1 MRRLVLVS
9 SILMATT
16 SPAALAA
23 QVVQDVPGGQDAA
36 GQNVPAQET
45 PSQDVPPQDVPPQ
58 DASGQTAQDAQAASD
73 IAVTDD
79 EIVVTAEM
87 RGSVVGDIQP
97 EQVLTPADIRSYGVS
112 SVGELLDAL
121 APQTS
126 SGRGSGRPVVL
137 LNGRRISGFRE
148 LRDIPT
154 EAIERVDILP
164 EEVALKYGY
173 RADQRVVNI
182 VLRERFRSITAE
194 LEGGMPTAGGF
205 STQDADLDI
214 LRIAGDARISFHIGY
229 EGRSALTEDERDIV
243 PTRESLFDRYGNVTA
258 TDGSSE
264 IDPALSALVGTPV
277 TVAGALARA
286 ADGAVSLA
294 DFVPG
299 ANAPNSGSEAP
310 YRTLQGSNRTLTVNG
325 VIARPIAP
333 RVTATFNVE
342 LTATESES
350 LLGLSTAT
358 LTLPAGNPYS
368 PFADDV
374 TLYRAYPSLGALDRD
389 TSSQTIHLGTGF
401 NGDGDI
407 WRWSVTA
414 NYDRSTS
421 ETITT
426 TGIDVTPFQTAL
438 DLGDPAFNP
447 FGDPPLDMLSFLPLD
462 ISRSTS
468 NAGTV
473 EAQTSGKLFRMPAG
487 EVNTSIRIGG
497 ALSDYSSDSTRSG
510 ISRTSGVS
518 RQTANGQWNVDLP
531 IASRREGVLDA
542 IGDLS
547 LNGNVEVEQL
557 SDFGTLVTYGY
568 GLNWSPIEPV
578 RFLIS
583 VTEEEDAPSAQQL
596 GNPTVVTPNVRVF
609 DYTRGES
616 VLVTTIGGGNPG
628 LEGEQRHVFKIGM
641 NAQIFEDKPDLRFSA
656 EYVRS
661 TTRNAIS
668 SLPAATAEIE
678 AAFPDR
684 FIRDGDGVLVTFDNR
699 AVNFA
704 RTDREQF
711 RYGVNLSLPLSSTV
725 ERRVAEYRA
734 ARERAQ
740 RDGTA
745 MPEPPFGMGR
755 RGNRPDGARGG
766 EGAQG
771 APGSQSA
778 QGEARGEAGQGGP
791 GGRQRAE
798 GPPPGAG
805 GGGRGPGGGRGFGRM
820 GGRNGAMAGRIR
832 FSLYHTIHLRDEVV
846 IRDGLPVLDRLNGS
860 AVGSSGG
867 QARHEFELNAGVFKD
882 GLGVNLSGKWQGATH
897 VNAGTSAAPEQ
908 LRFGSLATVDARLF
922 VDLGRQVTL
931 VRDHRWLRGT
941 RVSLSISN
949 LFDSRQKVTDA
960 SGTVPLTYQPDLI
973 DPVGRRISI
982 EFRKLFF

>member
-1 MRRLVLVS
+1 MRHLVLVS

-23 QVVQDVPGGQDAA
+23 QVVQDAPAGQDVPDQTA
-36 GQNVPAQET
+36 PAQDV
-45 PSQDVPPQDVPPQ
+45 PQQNASSQDVSEQDT
-58 DASGQTAQDAQAASD
+58 SGQTAQDAEAAND
-73 IAVTDD
+73 IVVTDD

-121 APQTS
+121 SPQTS
-126 SGRGSGRPVVL
+126 SGRGSGGRPVVL

-243 PTRESLFDRYGNVTA
+243 PTRESLYDRYGNITA

-277 TVAGALARA
+277 TVARAPASA
-286 ADGAVSLA
+286 ADGTVSLA

-299 ANAPNSGSEAP
+299 ANNANSGSEAP

-358 LTLPAGNPYS
+358 LNLPAGNPYS

-414 NYDRSTS
+414 NYDRATS

-426 TGIDVTPFQTAL
+426 TGIDATPFQTAL
-438 DLGDPAFNP
+438 DIGDPAFNP
-447 FGDPPLDMLSFLPLD
+447 FGDPPLEMLSFLPLD

-468 NAGTV
+468 NAGTL
-473 EAQTSGKLFRMPAG
+473 EAQASGKLFRMPAG
-487 EVNTSIRIGG
+487 EVNTSVRIGG

-510 ISRTSGVS
+510 ISRSSDVS
-518 RQTANGQWNVDLP
+518 RQTVNGQWNVDLP

-568 GLNWSPIEPV
+568 GLNWSPVEPV

-583 VTEEEDAPSAQQL
+583 VTEGEGAPSAQQL
-596 GNPTVVTPNVRVF
+596 GNPTEVTPNVRVF

-616 VLVTTIGGGNPG
+616 VLVTTIGGGNPDLG
-628 LEGEQRHVFKIGM
+628 GERSHVVKIGM

-684 FIRDGDGVLVTFDNR
+684 FIRDADGVLVTFDNR

-755 RGNRPDGARGG
+755 RGNRQEGEQGAQGG
-766 EGAQG
+766 EG
-771 APGSQSA
+771 
-778 QGEARGEAGQGGP
+778 GQGGS

-798 GPPPGAG
+798 GDGPPRGDGPPPGAG
-805 GGGRGPGGGRGFGRM
+805 AGGRGPGGGGRGFGRM

-882 GLGVNLSGKWQGATH
+882 GLGINLSGKWQGATH

-949 LFDSRQKVTDA
+949 LFDTRQKVTDA